1 MDAVIRPSETRL
13 RLIRALEMLDTK
25 REKILPKNTAT
36 SRYRAM
42 VTFMVPSPPA
52 SLPMQFLE
60 GSSRGGKARRRVCH

>member
-36 SRYRAM
+36 SRYRAICQLP
-42 VTFMVPSPPA
+42 TA
-52 SLPMQFLE
+52 S
-60 GSSRGGKARRRVCH
+60 SVAST